1 MKKVLILGGGFAGV
15 AAAHAL
21 IKHNSR
27 DYQVTIIDSRAFH
40 LFTPSLYEAAT
51 SETPLKNIA
60 IPFAEIFGNS
70 VEIIKGKVEIIDP
83 QNREVATADGQKFNY
98 DYLVLA
104 LGSETAF
111 YGIAGLKEHA
121 IPLKSVED
129 AVKIKDKIKDTCCAQ
144 GECRRKVQVVIGGGG
159 FSGTE
164 LAAEL
169 LTYKDRLAK
178 QHHLERDCLEVSI
191 IQGSDRL
198 LNELDSHVSNIAQK
212 RMNNPQVHFCF
223 GGHIK
228 EVTGEQVLTD
238 DGKSYPYD
246 ILIWTGGIKSNELLE
261 KNKFAVN
268 KRGQVPV
275 DQYLRVKGYENIFA
289 AGDNSEYLDSGEKA
303 APTVAQVA
311 EEEGTAVG
319 ENIRRLINGS
329 NLEPYKYRH
338 FGYIVPLHGRYA
350 AAELMGSLHIDG
362 FLGWIMQ
369 QVVFLRYL
377 IGILSL
383 PKAFARWNKFEA
395 ELKQ

>member
-21 IKHNSR
+21 IDHGLSG
-27 DYQVTIIDSRAFH
+27 YQITLIDSRAFH

-60 IPFAEIFGNS
+60 IPFGQIFGNK
-70 VEIIKGKVEIIDP
+70 VDVVKGKVDLIDP
-83 QNREVATADGQKFNY
+83 TKMEVTISDGRKLTY
-98 DYLVLA
+98 DYLVLSV
-104 LGSETAF
+104 GSETAY
-111 YGIAGLKEHA
+111 YGIPGLKEYA

-129 AVKIKDKIKDTCCAQ
+129 AVKIKDKIKDTCCRE
-144 GECRRKVQVVIGGGG
+144 GECKRHVQVVIGGGG

-169 LTYKDRLAK
+169 LTYKDRLAA
-178 QHHLERDCLEVSI
+178 QHHLEKDCLEVSI

-198 LNELDSHVSNIAQK
+198 LNELDTHVSNIAQK
-212 RMNNPQVHFCF
+212 RMNNPQIHFCF

-228 EVTGEQVLTD
+228 EVNEKEVLTD

-275 DQYLRVKGYENIFA
+275 DEFLRVKGYENIFA
-289 AGDNSEYLDSGEKA
+289 AGDNSEYLDKSEKP

-311 EEEGTAVG
+311 EEEGACVG
-319 ENIRRLINGS
+319 DNIYRLIKGKS
-329 NLEPYKYRH
+329 LVPYKYRH
-338 FGYIVPLHGRYA
+338 FGYIVPLHGRFV
-350 AAELMGSLHIDG
+350 AAELMGFLHIDG
-362 FLGWIMQ
+362 FLGWVMQ
-369 QVVFLRYL
+369 QGVFLRYL
-377 IGILSL
+377 VGILSL
-383 PKAFARWNKFEA
+383 PKALIRWNKFES